1 MYHYNTQDILKDQ
14 WSPALTIKTALLSLQ
29 ALMCSPEP
37 DDPQDAEVA
46 NMYKTNYQT
55 FAQTAKF
62 WTEMYAAVREGGGD
76 QENAVSACLLTYLTV
91 YAYVQA
97 SFCCCRHA
105 AVRNLICTVAL
116 SMSSCVVWASV
127 CWHHWRFN
135 VV

>member
-1 MYHYNTQDILKDQ
+1 VQDILKDQ

-76 QENAVSACLLTYLTV
+76 QENAVSVIYYYTDILHCSIHLAT
-91 YAYVQA
+91 
-97 SFCCCRHA
+97 RD
-105 AVRNLICTVAL
+105 
-116 SMSSCVVWASV
+116 
-127 CWHHWRFN
+127 
-135 VV
+135 